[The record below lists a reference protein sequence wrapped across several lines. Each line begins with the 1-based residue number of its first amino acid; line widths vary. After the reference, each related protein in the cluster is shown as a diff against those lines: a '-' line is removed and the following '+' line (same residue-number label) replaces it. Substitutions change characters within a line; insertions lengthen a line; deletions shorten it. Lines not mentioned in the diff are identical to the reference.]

1 MFLLALVA
9 HPGYDFLTILG
20 SHEGEGL
27 LLEGIAGSSSP
38 FIANKGQKARLW
50 FRLCSCWP
58 LQILCSP
65 YRQST
70 AMLLTPYAGP
80 RVILTVLCLLCAG

>member
-38 FIANKGQKARLW
+38 FIANKGQKVRL
-50 FRLCSCWP
+50 
-58 LQILCSP
+58 
-65 YRQST
+65 
-70 AMLLTPYAGP
+70 
-80 RVILTVLCLLCAG
+80 